1 MRRLYGSMIAPA
13 LSGPVHVCARCRGAA
28 RDGYQLCRPCQIH
41 EGAGVATA
49 SRIAF
54 LTYALQDGQFYTF
67 LRAYKSELVSPARS
81 KAQVVVSNLLFSAL
95 ARHLDCVERL
105 SGQSFNAWAVVP
117 SIRANA
123 TSSYDHALRK
133 LADPMLRSLQPRI
146 QEVEMQGQSTQVS
159 RRADPDLYHVRSCE
173 GHVLLLEDTW
183 VSGSHAEAAATALRR
198 EGASE
203 VSVLCIARLIS
214 PGYRDGQRLIARVAE
229 VSGAYDPLIC
239 PWTWNGECP

>member
-1 MRRLYGSMIAPA
+1 
-13 LSGPVHVCARCRGAA
+13 
-28 RDGYQLCRPCQIH
+28 
-41 EGAGVATA
+41 VATA

-54 LTYALQDGQFYTF
+54 LTYALQNGQFYTF
-67 LRAYKSELVSPARS
+67 LRAYKAQQVSPAHS
-81 KAQVVVSNLLFSAL
+81 TAQVVVSNLLFSAL
-95 ARHLDCVERL
+95 TRHLHCLERL
-105 SGQSFNAWAVVP
+105 SEQSLNAWAVVP

-133 LADPMLRSLQPRI
+133 LADPMLRSLQPRL
-146 QEVEMQGQSTQVS
+146 QEVEMQGQPTQGVS
-159 RRADPDLYHVRSCE
+159 RRADPDLYRARSCE
-173 GHVLLLEDTW
+173 GHILLLEDTW

-214 PGYRDGQRLIARVAE
+214 PEYRAGQSLIARVAE